1 MRMIIEN
8 ELLELQYIPGNG
20 AWTYQLIIPNTKDIK
35 GKWGDLKV
43 SGTIDGYAIQ
53 HKNLGPVKNGDKKLA
68 VNSEIRNA
76 IQKTGGDKV
85 LVTLFLEDTQKTDEQ
100 AILDCFAEA
109 NVLSVFQKQDITYQK
124 ELLQAIQDVATE
136 EQQVAKIVE
145 VITIL
150 EGR

>member
-1 MRMIIEN
+1 MHIIIEN

-20 AWTYQLIIPNTKDIK
+20 AWTYQLIVPNTQNIK

-68 VNSEIRNA
+68 INSEIREA

-85 LVTLFLEDTQKTDEQ
+85 LVTLYLEDAQKADVQ
-100 AILDCFAEA
+100 VILDCFAEA
-109 NVLSVFQKQDITYQK
+109 NVLQVFQKQDTMYQK
-124 ELLQAIQDVATE
+124 ELLQSIQQLPTE
-136 EQQVAKIVE
+136 EQQVTKIVE
-145 VITIL
+145 VIAIL
-150 EGR
+150 ESK

>member
-1 MRMIIEN
+1 M
-8 ELLELQYIPGNG
+8 
-20 AWTYQLIIPNTKDIK
+20 
-35 GKWGDLKV
+35 
-43 SGTIDGYAIQ
+43 
-53 HKNLGPVKNGDKKLA
+53 
-68 VNSEIRNA
+68 
-76 IQKTGGDKV
+76 
-85 LVTLFLEDTQKTDEQ
+85 VTLFLEDTQKTDEQ

-109 NVLSVFQKQDITYQK
+109 NVLSVFQKQDKTYQK